1 MLVIPSA
8 LTFWSCL
15 RPGAAQEPT
24 PSTAPQST
32 RRGAVL
38 RQGAAMRFLLCFLAI
53 FAVTSCSGD
62 TRTLEQRFQSALDGG
77 LRGHPGIGVSAAVIV
92 PGEPIWLGTSGV
104 SHDTTQV
111 SPDMM
116 FAIGS
121 ITKNMVASLT
131 LQLADEGV
139 LSLEDSLGKWLPA
152 YPNIDEGV
160 TIRQLL
166 NHTSGIY
173 QYFSNQAIWDEIERD
188 RARVWT
194 HAEVLTYVLEPY
206 YPPGGGFRYSNTNY
220 TLLGMIIEKATG
232 AGVAAGLR
240 ERFWEPLGL
249 SNTYFAIEEE
259 IPDNVAHVWG
269 SLQPGGE
276 TEDLTFVL
284 RMAHDS
290 IIHPSGGVFST
301 AGDLARWSDAL
312 FQGRTI
318 SESQL
323 DEMLEFVAISKR
335 DGIQSQG
342 YGLGIQHFL
351 PGWIGGVDVY
361 GHAGG
366 NIGTV
371 AYMLYLPEH
380 GVSIAAMVNSF
391 DGKTLHRIA
400 RDLAR
405 AAVEYL
411 REA

>member
-1 MLVIPSA
+1 
-8 LTFWSCL
+8 
-15 RPGAAQEPT
+15 
-24 PSTAPQST
+24 
-32 RRGAVL
+32 
-38 RQGAAMRFLLCFLAI
+38 MRLLLCFLAI
-53 FAVTSCSGD
+53 FAVTSCSED
-62 TRTLEQRFQSALDGG
+62 TRTLEQRFQSSLDDG

-111 SPDMM
+111 SPDML

-152 YPNIDEGV
+152 HPNIDDRV

-173 QYFSNQAIWDEIERD
+173 QYFSNQAIWDEIEHD
-188 RARVWT
+188 RTRVWT
-194 HAEVLTYVLEPY
+194 HEEVLTHVLEPY
-206 YPPGGGFRYSNTNY
+206 FPPGGGFRYSNTNY
-220 TLLGMIIEKATG
+220 TLLGMIIETAT
-232 AGVAAGLR
+232 ATGVAAELR
-240 ERFWEPLGL
+240 GRFWEPLGL
-249 SNTYFAIEEE
+249 SNTYLAIEEE

-269 SLQPGGE
+269 SLQPGDE
-276 TEDLTFVL
+276 TEDLTFVP
-284 RMAHDS
+284 RTAHDS
-290 IIHPSGGVFST
+290 IIHPSGGVFAT
-301 AGDLARWSDAL
+301 AEDLARWSDAL
-312 FQGRTI
+312 FRGKVI

-323 DEMLEFVAISKR
+323 DQMLEFVAISKR

-351 PGWIGGVDVY
+351 PGWIRGVDVY

-366 NIGTV
+366 SIGTV
-371 AYMLYLPEH
+371 AYMLHLPEH
-380 GVSIAAMVNSF
+380 DVSIAAMINSF
-391 DGKTLHRIA
+391 DGKSLHRIV
-400 RDLAR
+400 RDLAKV
-405 AAVEYL
+405 AVDHL